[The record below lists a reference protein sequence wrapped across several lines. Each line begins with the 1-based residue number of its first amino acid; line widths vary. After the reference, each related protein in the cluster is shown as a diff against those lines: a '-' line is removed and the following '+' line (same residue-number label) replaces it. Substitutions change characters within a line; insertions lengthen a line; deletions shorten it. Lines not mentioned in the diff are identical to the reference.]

1 MKHVK
6 YSLFVFMII
15 VLFAAGII
23 GFSNFESLNTADAFH
38 TTVSALTFSGNS
50 SGFSEQGKLL
60 NSALT
65 LASVAVIVWAFVNF
79 HFRGDD
85 VSHHVTEYFKFIP
98 KDEGLMLKEIKIA
111 KKSHLVGLKKID
123 ILQKT
128 GTVVMAV
135 KKGNAFQ
142 LNVPFDLKL
151 AANSKVLV
159 LGTASQFKEVEREA
173 K

>member
-1 MKHVK
+1 MRHVK

-23 GFSNFESLNTADAFH
+23 GFKNFENLSCVNAFH
-38 TTVSALTFSGNS
+38 TTVSTLTFSGDS
-50 SGFSEQGKLL
+50 SGFSDQGKLL
-60 NSALT
+60 NSALA
-65 LASVAVIVWAFVNF
+65 LASVAVIVWAFINF

-85 VSHHVTEYFKFIP
+85 ASHHATEYFKFIP

-111 KKSHLVGLKKID
+111 KKSHLAGLKKIEV
-123 ILQKT
+123 LQKT
-128 GTVVMAV
+128 GTVIMAV

-142 LNVPFDLKL
+142 LNVPFDTKL

-159 LGTASQFKEVEREA
+159 LGSASQFKEVEREA